1 MCFLSVVFILIASL
15 PLNRERL
22 LDWFYYV
29 AHNVQILYIVDYVH
43 EFIFS
48 SFGLFSSLVFDCL
61 FSN

>member
-43 EFIFS
+43 LLFLWTVFV
-48 SFGLFSSLVFDCL
+48 FGF
-61 FSN
+61 